1 MDLLRVNNVSGD
13 EVLAEAQSIY
23 PRWPKMS
30 TEEKRPIV
38 QALIEKVTVGK
49 GEVELSFSYL
59 PTSEEVCK
67 SQQQL
72 RGPDRC
78 VVRKTVPN
86 RCSSRRKEALI
97 FSTNPSRR
105 S

>member
-1 MDLLRVNNVSGD
+1 MT
-13 EVLAEAQSIY
+13 
-23 PRWPKMS
+23 

-59 PTSEEVCK
+59 PTSEEAGK

-72 RGPDRC
+72 RGPG
-78 VVRKTVPN
+78 
-86 RCSSRRKEALI
+86 
-97 FSTNPSRR
+97 
-105 S
+105 